1 MSVVGAIL
9 VMACLTILNYRFRRS
24 VVYPPFVFCVVWLL
38 DLFVFWLQPIPIDQ
52 LHSVTLNLVVFGAVL
67 FTLGGWASFLVPA
80 SLFRRRFTIIG
91 FPKGR
96 GRILSWAIVAV
107 LAIALCLQFRYVVSL
122 AGGAAGLGPGLL
134 AAARNSIIEN
144 LSENSESM
152 RLFTYVTTWSI
163 FVALLF
169 RLEKRRGAFRVA
181 VAIAFVSAVL
191 STGRGQILLLFAA
204 LSAIHLIR
212 SHREGLGPAL
222 RVVRWP
228 LIGFAVLFVVLMF
241 SNKQTDNLQV
251 SAAAYIAQSVAG
263 YLCGSVA
270 ALDLVLR
277 HPWVYVQGAALPS
290 TLRTLFTIAGAMRL
304 MPYTA
309 PPAFEAY
316 VSVPFPINT
325 FTLYKSFYMDY
336 GLYGAVLMMSVIGF
350 FHSLLYRKARMNSE
364 LGLFMFAVSMYPL
377 IMVFFVDA
385 YTSFALYI
393 HAFIFATAYM
403 TLRSFRWGIFREAA
417 DDAVQRSQIGR
428 VQ

>member
-1 MSVVGAIL
+1 
-9 VMACLTILNYRFRRS
+9 
-24 VVYPPFVFCVVWLL
+24 
-38 DLFVFWLQPIPIDQ
+38 
-52 LHSVTLNLVVFGAVL
+52 
-67 FTLGGWASFLVPA
+67 
-80 SLFRRRFTIIG
+80 
-91 FPKGR
+91 
-96 GRILSWAIVAV
+96 
-107 LAIALCLQFRYVVSL
+107 
-122 AGGAAGLGPGLL
+122 
-134 AAARNSIIEN
+134 
-144 LSENSESM
+144 
-152 RLFTYVTTWSI
+152 
-163 FVALLF
+163 
-169 RLEKRRGAFRVA
+169 
-181 VAIAFVSAVL
+181 
-191 STGRGQILLLFAA
+191 
-204 LSAIHLIR
+204 
-212 SHREGLGPAL
+212 
-222 RVVRWP
+222 
-228 LIGFAVLFVVLMF
+228 
-241 SNKQTDNLQV
+241 
-251 SAAAYIAQSVAG
+251 
-263 YLCGSVA
+263 
-270 ALDLVLR
+270 
-277 HPWVYVQGAALPS
+277 
-290 TLRTLFTIAGAMRL
+290 MRL